1 MKNIRKLYAL
11 LLSSSLL
18 ALLIPGTAFAREKI
32 EEISLNFSAD
42 LDADEEWPAVESAA
56 MRKDI

>member
-32 EEISLNFSAD
+32 EEISM
-42 LDADEEWPAVESAA
+42 P
-56 MRKDI
+56 MRNGLL